1 MSLFDSKNVSV
12 KEKISSNSKYIS
24 FSITKEVSSAESVIK
39 TYKSVSKIEGIISL
53 QLKKSITF
61 EIMIDSLE
69 YNSERIDLIIPEYG
83 RHIQKMVNQAV
94 ECENKSER
102 NIL

>member
-53 QLKKSITF
+53 
-61 EIMIDSLE
+61 
-69 YNSERIDLIIPEYG
+69 
-83 RHIQKMVNQAV
+83 
-94 ECENKSER
+94 
-102 NIL
+102 

>member
-24 FSITKEVSSAESVIK
+24 FSITKEVSSAGSVIK

-53 QLKKSITF
+53 
-61 EIMIDSLE
+61 
-69 YNSERIDLIIPEYG
+69 
-83 RHIQKMVNQAV
+83 
-94 ECENKSER
+94 
-102 NIL
+102 